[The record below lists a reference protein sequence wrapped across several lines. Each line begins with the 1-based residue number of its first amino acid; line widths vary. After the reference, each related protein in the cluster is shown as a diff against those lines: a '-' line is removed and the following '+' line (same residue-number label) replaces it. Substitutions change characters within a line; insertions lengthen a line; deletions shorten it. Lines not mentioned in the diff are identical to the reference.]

1 MTLNFVGRRFAIGF
15 IVLLCAGCT
24 GAGSGGAGATGG
36 VGGTGGAGGGQCG
49 EEAINSCL
57 DLLDCC
63 RAILINPVFF
73 QSCNSV
79 VLQCDQD
86 RCLEVLGGY
95 PQCAP
100 DPEPDAGAPDAG

>member
-1 MTLNFVGRRFAIGF
+1 MTLNSVGRRLTIGF
-15 IVLLCAGCT
+15 IVALCAGCS
-24 GAGSGGAGATGG
+24 GASSAGSGATGG
-36 VGGTGGAGGGQCG
+36 VGGTGGAGGARCPD
-49 EEAINSCL
+49 EAIDSCL

-100 DPEPDAGAPDAG
+100 DPELDAGAPDAG